1 MNEREVNKGIGL
13 SSRNRKFQNK
23 QQEADG
29 ADDSYD
35 NDEETPTRGQ
45 RVGLEGQ
52 LAARSLRFLGE
63 AKDIR
68 RKAPINQTEI
78 TISHTAME
86 VSGGEVVVHEDGG
99 SSDNITGSLAGN
111 AASNQVV
118 VDALPYI
125 DLGYDEP
132 GVREAVRKPHSN
144 HIKRFMLTQNTW

>member
-1 MNEREVNKGIGL
+1 
-13 SSRNRKFQNK
+13 
-23 QQEADG
+23 
-29 ADDSYD
+29 
-35 NDEETPTRGQ
+35 
-45 RVGLEGQ
+45 
-52 LAARSLRFLGE
+52 
-63 AKDIR
+63 
-68 RKAPINQTEI
+68 
-78 TISHTAME
+78 ME

-144 HIKRFMLTQNTW
+144 HIKPFMLTQNTWCCSLKLFIRSLD